1 MNSSAS
7 VLPYE
12 QTGAFSGLVIDYLNA
27 APALQSMYQ
36 SAPTADGLRE
46 AINRRRAHPVNR
58 PLLHEVLQ
66 ERYAGHAS
74 SKQMENIQHLLD
86 ENTFTICTAHQP
98 NIFTGYLYFV
108 YKILHVI
115 RIAESMKNEMPDLHF
130 VPVYYIG
137 SEDNDL
143 EELGQVKVDGVK
155 MVWQTKQEGAVGRM
169 KVDKSLLQLIA
180 QLEGQLGVMPHGAE
194 VIAMLR
200 ESYREGNTIAKAT
213 QELVDRLFAHYG
225 LLVLDADDARL
236 KSLMKPVFANDLVQ
250 HDAYRLVSQAG
261 EALQQQYKVQV
272 NPREINLFYLID
284 GLRERIIESN
294 GIYSTESGA
303 IKMNQEEILQLL
315 DEHPEC
321 FSPNVVLRALYQ
333 ESILPDIAFVG
344 GGSEIAYWLELKPM
358 FDHFRV
364 PLPALILRNSFM
376 VARAEDEQKL
386 HSFGLKIADLFVG
399 EFALIDK
406 YVKNHTDKELDTDAE
421 RAAAHQM
428 FDTLKAKAAAVDHTL
443 LQHVEALRVK
453 LDKQLAGAG
462 KKILRAEKRK
472 FETEKNQLI
481 KLRNKIFPNGNLQER
496 VDNFMPYYAMYGPAF
511 ISMLYQHSLSLEQQF
526 TIVAIS

>member
-27 APALQSMYQ
+27 APSLQSMYH
-36 SAPTADGLRE
+36 SAPTVEGLKE
-46 AINRRRAHPVNR
+46 AVNQRKAHPVNR
-58 PLLHEVLQ
+58 PLLQEVFKDLYRAQ
-66 ERYAGHAS
+66 AS
-74 SKQMENIQHLLD
+74 PKQQENILSLLD

-98 NIFTGYLYFV
+98 NIFSGYLYFV

-115 RIAESMKNEMPDLHF
+115 RIAETMKTAMPDLHF

-169 KVDKSLLQLIA
+169 KVDTALLQLIS
-180 QLEGQLGVMPHGAE
+180 QLEGQLGVHPQG
-194 VIAMLR
+194 VQLISMLR
-200 ESYREGNTIAKAT
+200 DAYQEGTSIAKAT
-213 QELVDRLFAHYG
+213 QKLVDHLFADYG

-236 KSLMKPVFANDLVQ
+236 KSVMKPVFANDLVQ
-250 HDAYRLVSQAG
+250 HDAHQLVTQVG

-284 GLRERIIESN
+284 GLRERIIENN
-294 GIYSTESGA
+294 GIYTTESGA
-303 IKMNQEEILQLL
+303 IKMTREEILQLL

-358 FDHFRV
+358 FDHFKV
-364 PLPALILRNSFM
+364 PLPALVLRNSFI
-376 VARAEDEQKL
+376 VVRAEDEEKL
-386 HSFGLKIADLFVG
+386 KTFGLGITDLFAG

-406 YVKNHTDKELDTDAE
+406 YVKTHSTRVLDTEQE
-421 RAAAHQM
+421 RAAAANM
-428 FDTLKAKAAAVDHTL
+428 FEGLKTKAAAVDQTL
-443 LQHVEALRVK
+443 VQHVEALQAR
-453 LDKQLAGAG
+453 LDKQLTSAG

-496 VDNFMPYYAMYGPAF
+496 VDNFMPYYAIYGPEF
-511 ISMLYQHSLSLEQQF
+511 IDMLYKHSLALDQQF
-526 TIVAIS
+526 TIIAIS